1 MESLMSKLRLVK
13 EFFQYIAENKKL
25 WLVPIIILLGLI
37 GLVVVVSQS
46 QAIAPFIYSLF

>member
-1 MESLMSKLRLVK
+1 MSKGRLIK

-25 WLVPIIILLGLI
+25 WLIPILFIFGII

-46 QAIAPFIYSLF
+46 QALAPFIYTLF